1 VSESDIHV
9 GILMEGACL
18 TIEQFAA
25 ACAVERAWVERH
37 VSEGLVPAEQ
47 GPAQEWRFS
56 TAAVRRARRMLELER
71 DFDAV
76 PELAALF
83 ADLLE
88 EMDAMR
94 AALSRR

>member
-1 VSESDIHV
+1 MSESEVHV
-9 GILMEGACL
+9 GVLLEDACL
-18 TIEQFAA
+18 TLEQFAA
-25 ACAVERAWVERH
+25 ACAVERTWVLEH
-37 VSEGLVPAEQ
+37 VTEGYVPAEQ

-56 TAAVRRARRMLELER
+56 GAALRRARRIRELER

-94 AALSRR
+94 ALLARR